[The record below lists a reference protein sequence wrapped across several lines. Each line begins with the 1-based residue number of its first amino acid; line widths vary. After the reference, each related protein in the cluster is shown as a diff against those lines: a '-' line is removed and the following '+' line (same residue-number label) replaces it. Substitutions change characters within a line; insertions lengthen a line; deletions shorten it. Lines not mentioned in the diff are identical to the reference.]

1 MHFLILG
8 SSGQVGSALCE
19 YYRGRNHDV
28 ELFDIAE
35 SSTQDLKIY
44 QNELLKEKMSRCD
57 FVFFLAFDVGGSR
70 YLKKYQRTF
79 DFVHNN
85 MRLMNES
92 TTHSF
97 IQEDQINKS

>member
-1 MHFLILG
+1 M
-8 SSGQVGSALCE
+8 GQVGSALCE

-57 FVFFLAFDVGGSR
+57 LVFFLAFDVGGVAVF
-70 YLKKYQRTF
+70 KKIPANF
-79 DFVHNN
+79 
-85 MRLMNES
+85 
-92 TTHSF
+92 
-97 IQEDQINKS
+97 